1 MTSVAEVIVERE
13 RHLPRP
19 WVAARMMR
27 QPHN

>member
-1 MTSVAEVIVERE
+1 MTSIAKVIVERE

-19 WVAARMMR
+19 WVAARMVR